1 MAHYLIQL
9 FDVMFTSFEAG
20 VWHSSPI
27 GGYVV
32 RKQTHPV
39 LHDEHDDNGDFVK
52 NSKSSYLQYG

>member
-1 MAHYLIQL
+1 
-9 FDVMFTSFEAG
+9 MFTSFEAV

-52 NSKSSYLQYG
+52 NLKSSYLQYR